1 MQDLLSEARDSFAWV
16 DRIKKHSDF
25 LRSVPLR
32 LPDEVAS
39 IESAVLRDKYLA
51 EAVNQMAKE
60 KVGCTPSQAALS
72 HGSRHGRL
80 LGSGPRPGWF
90 ASCCQARNN
99 TAQRIKASHYAG
111 PAAPLVCHPLP
122 VAVDNVPT

>member
-51 EAVNQMAKE
+51 EAVDQMAKE
-60 KVGCTPSQAALS
+60 KVGCTPSQATLNHCRGA
-72 HGSRHGRL
+72 
-80 LGSGPRPGWF
+80 
-90 ASCCQARNN
+90 
-99 TAQRIKASHYAG
+99 I
-111 PAAPLVCHPLP
+111 PAAWEPRASGGLPQGWLASLPLAC
-122 VAVDNVPT
+122 T